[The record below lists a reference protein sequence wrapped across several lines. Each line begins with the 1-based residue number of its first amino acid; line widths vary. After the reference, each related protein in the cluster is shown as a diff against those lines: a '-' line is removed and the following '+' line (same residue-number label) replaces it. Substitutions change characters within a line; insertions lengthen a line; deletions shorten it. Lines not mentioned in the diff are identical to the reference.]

1 MINHFASQSQTCQL
15 LIFFLNIEMKLW
27 KVVQPQV
34 QLMSINVK
42 FEVPILWL
50 FQVQIITNIIY

>member
-1 MINHFASQSQTCQL
+1 MINHFANQSQTCQL
-15 LIFFLNIEMKLW
+15 LIFFFNIEMKLW

-34 QLMSINVK
+34 QLMSNNIK
-42 FEVPILWL
+42 YEVPILWF

>member
-1 MINHFASQSQTCQL
+1 MINHFTSQSQTCQL
-15 LIFFLNIEMKLW
+15 LIFLGIEMKLW

-34 QLMSINVK
+34 QLMSINIK

>member
-15 LIFFLNIEMKLW
+15 FDFFLNIEMKLW

-34 QLMSINVK
+34 QLMSTNIK

>member
-1 MINHFASQSQTCQL
+1 
-15 LIFFLNIEMKLW
+15 MKLW

-34 QLMSINVK
+34 ELSINIK

>member
-15 LIFFLNIEMKLW
+15 SIFLNIEMKLW
-27 KVVQPQV
+27 KVVQAQV
-34 QLMSINVK
+34 QLMSINIK
-42 FEVPILWL
+42 FEVPIIWL

>member
-34 QLMSINVK
+34 ELSINIR